1 MEEQEL
7 QEVAPI
13 PVPYNDVRTEQQE
26 FDYELFSEF
35 FKKYN
40 TTQEEK
46 EKLNK
51 SILEYF
57 KSDEF
62 KKYKSEH
69 TLDKTDKENIKSI
82 KESLENIDK
91 FLSDYKKEQEEL
103 RTLNSEKYALTEKNF
118 EENLTSLNTNIE
130 RISILLFILITAL
143 GVYSFWKFIKSIFS
157 NFI

>member
-62 KKYKSEH
+62 KKYKEEH
-69 TLDKTDKENIKSI
+69 TIDKEDKENIKSI
-82 KESLENIDK
+82 KENLEFIVSDIKSKNIVEE
-91 FLSDYKKEQEEL
+91 KKARTYSETSETLFSSIDNIKENTHNTML
-103 RTLNSEKYALTEKNF
+103 ILFSIIVALVFAWIFKLIWSTLNNYF
-118 EENLTSLNTNIE
+118 
-130 RISILLFILITAL
+130 
-143 GVYSFWKFIKSIFS
+143 
-157 NFI
+157 

>member
-7 QEVAPI
+7 INPPPVSSVEVTG
-13 PVPYNDVRTEQQE
+13 VDKE
-26 FDYELFSEF
+26 FNYELFSEF

-118 EENLTSLNTNIE
+118 EENLISLNTNIE